1 MQKYVGREK
10 AAALSRLLELQ
21 LSVQTISLRT
31 YLMYNK
37 SGACSPPHLRGRA
50 TPSLNILVIRAGCA
64 EADCDPLDLGTSA
77 NPVPQLW
84 EQQHLFTPQA
94 EGED

>member
-21 LSVQTISLRT
+21 LSVQTSNLRK
-31 YLMYNK
+31 YVMYNR
-37 SGACSPPHLRGRA
+37 SGAHSPPHLRGGA
-50 TPSLNILVIRAGCA
+50 TPSLNILGIRAGRA
-64 EADCDPLDLGTSA
+64 EADLDPLDLGTSA

-84 EQQHLFTPQA
+84 EQQHLLTPQA
-94 EGED
+94 DCED